1 MGKAII
7 VPNVNWETKNFGQVT
22 PSTLVI
28 SGNDQISGNIATT
41 YTALLN
47 GIPVEASWSASGG
60 VLSSVTGTS
69 VQLTPS
75 NIPSEVTIVATYN
88 GLIAQKTIIVTG
100 LSSIDGKG
108 WLDERN
114 EVLLAKDNQGNI
126 ISAATWS
133 ISAAEDAAGNTLAI
147 TGGTTCPLAS
157 INANTGELTPA
168 TDSGAVG
175 GTITVSASFGGVTA
189 NKTIKV
195 YVLAGLAFHLDGA
208 DASINNNKWTDRKA
222 GIEFTLSGCTKNN
235 DNTGIVT
242 RTDGTSRAVSQSTT
256 TFNHNNGGT
265 VEFAVKPMLAG
276 RSHSILY
283 PYGGTTVKKA
293 QVQYSITQG
302 KLRAFMGCNQA
313 LQASNFNTKAVNQIA
328 TVQSVSLGGL
338 NIECGTVLT
347 YDQSSNATN
356 PNNDKWVL
364 GAAVAEIGQTANDA
378 AFVGEIYQIRI
389 YTINLTQA
397 QILCNQNIDK
407 ERYNIIFNS

>member
-1 MGKAII
+1 MGRAII
-7 VPNVNWETKNFGQVT
+7 VPNVNWGTKNFGQVT

-28 SGNDQISGNIATT
+28 NGNDQIFGNIATT

-100 LSSIDGKG
+100 LSSIAGKG

-126 ISAATWS
+126 INAATWS
-133 ISAAEDAAGNTLAI
+133 ISAAKDAAGNTLAI

-195 YVLAGLAFHLDGA
+195 YVLTGLAFHLDGA
-208 DASINNNKWTDRKA
+208 DALINKWIDRKA

-338 NIECGTVLT
+338 NIECGTALT

-356 PNNDKWVL
+356 PNNVKWVV
-364 GAAVAEIGQTANDA
+364 GATSADIAQEVNDA
-378 AFVGEIYQIRI
+378 AFVGEMYQIRI